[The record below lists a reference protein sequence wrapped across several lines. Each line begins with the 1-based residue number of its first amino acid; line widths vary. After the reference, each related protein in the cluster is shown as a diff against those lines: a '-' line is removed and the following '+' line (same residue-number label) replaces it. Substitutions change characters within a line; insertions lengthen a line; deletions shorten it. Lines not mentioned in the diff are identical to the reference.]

1 MSAEEKKYNNYRR
14 VPFAVIEEHLNDKD
28 LKEIGYNKKV
38 NELVKHQ
45 AKLAKKA
52 KLDGFRS
59 RAVYKIIEIDQ
70 KVDLFKNVYTVLDI
84 GSAPGGW
91 SEYAAKKCPQNDIFA
106 IDLLDM
112 KPVKNVSFF
121 KSDIREIDQVEPIFT
136 KKGSFDLV
144 ISDLAPNI
152 TGIGA
157 IDDEAIYEYNT
168 LTLEVA
174 LKYSNNKSKFLI
186 KTFQNS
192 YLKKFKSFMEKNF
205 TLVQNFKPLAS
216 KATSSEI
223 YLYGEN

>member
-1 MSAEEKKYNNYRR
+1 MYRD
-14 VPFAVIEEHLNDKD
+14 HW
-28 LKEIGYNKKV
+28 
-38 NELVKHQ
+38 
-45 AKLAKKA
+45 AKKA

-70 KVDLFKNVYTVLDI
+70 RVDLFKNVFNILDI

-91 SEYAAKKCPQNDIFA
+91 SEYVSKKCPQNNIFA

-121 KSDIREIDQVEPIFT
+121 KADIREIDKLKPILG

-157 IDDEAIYEYNT
+157 IDDEAIYEYNR
-168 LTLEVA
+168 LTLEIA
-174 LKYSNNKSKFLI
+174 LKYSNNKSKFLV

-192 YLKKFKSFMEKNF
+192 NLRKFKSFMEKNF

-216 KATSSEI
+216 KAQSSEI
-223 YLYGEN
+223 YLYGENQ

>member
-1 MSAEEKKYNNYRR
+1 MHRD
-14 VPFAVIEEHLNDKD
+14 HW
-28 LKEIGYNKKV
+28 
-38 NELVKHQ
+38 
-45 AKLAKKA
+45 AKKA

-205 TLVQNFKPLAS
+205 ILVQNFKPLAS

>member
-1 MSAEEKKYNNYRR
+1 MRQDYW
-14 VPFAVIEEHLNDKD
+14 
-28 LKEIGYNKKV
+28 
-38 NELVKHQ
+38 
-45 AKLAKKA
+45 AKKA
-52 KLDGFRS
+52 KLKGFRS
-59 RAVYKIIEIDQ
+59 RAVFKIMEIDQ
-70 KVDLFKNVYTVLDI
+70 KVDLFKNVKSILDI
-84 GSAPGGW
+84 GSSPGGW
-91 SEYAAKKCPQNDIFA
+91 SEYASKKCPNKNIFA
-106 IDLLDM
+106 IDLLEM
-112 KPVKNVSFF
+112 EPVDNVSFF
-121 KSDIREIDQVEPIFT
+121 KADIKNIDQIKAVND
-136 KKGSFDLV
+136 KKGTFDLV

-216 KATSSEI
+216 KTTSSEI

>member
-1 MSAEEKKYNNYRR
+1 ME
-14 VPFAVIEEHLNDKD
+14 P
-28 LKEIGYNKKV
+28 
-38 NELVKHQ
+38 
-45 AKLAKKA
+45 
-52 KLDGFRS
+52 
-59 RAVYKIIEIDQ
+59 
-70 KVDLFKNVYTVLDI
+70 VD
-84 GSAPGGW
+84 
-91 SEYAAKKCPQNDIFA
+91 
-106 IDLLDM
+106 
-112 KPVKNVSFF
+112 NVSFF
-121 KSDIREIDQVEPIFT
+121 KADIKNINQIKAVND
-136 KKGSFDLV
+136 KKGTFDLV

-192 YLKKFKSFMEKNF
+192 YLKKFKSFIEKNF

>member
-1 MSAEEKKYNNYRR
+1 MHRD
-14 VPFAVIEEHLNDKD
+14 HW
-28 LKEIGYNKKV
+28 
-38 NELVKHQ
+38 
-45 AKLAKKA
+45 AKKA

-91 SEYAAKKCPQNDIFA
+91 SEYVAKKCPQNDIFA

-168 LTLEVA
+168 LILKVA
-174 LKYSNNKSKFLI
+174 LNYSNNKSKFLI

-192 YLKKFKSFMEKNF
+192 YLKKFKSFMEKKF

-216 KATSSEI
+216 KSTSSEI

>member
-1 MSAEEKKYNNYRR
+1 MHRD
-14 VPFAVIEEHLNDKD
+14 HW
-28 LKEIGYNKKV
+28 
-38 NELVKHQ
+38 
-45 AKLAKKA
+45 AKKA

-157 IDDEAIYEYNT
+157 VDNESILELNM
-168 LTLEVA
+168 LTLEIAVN
-174 LKYSNNKSKFLI
+174 LSKTQSKFLV
-186 KTFQNS
+186 KTFQNNN
-192 YLKKFKSFMEKNF
+192 FKYFRSFMEKKF
-205 TLVQNFKPLAS
+205 SLVQNFKPLAS
-216 KATSSEI
+216 KNRSSEI

>member
-1 MSAEEKKYNNYRR
+1 
-14 VPFAVIEEHLNDKD
+14 
-28 LKEIGYNKKV
+28 
-38 NELVKHQ
+38 
-45 AKLAKKA
+45 
-52 KLDGFRS
+52 
-59 RAVYKIIEIDQ
+59 
-70 KVDLFKNVYTVLDI
+70 
-84 GSAPGGW
+84 
-91 SEYAAKKCPQNDIFA
+91 
-106 IDLLDM
+106 M

-121 KSDIREIDQVEPIFT
+121 KTDIREIDQVKPILT

-152 TGIGA
+152 TGVGA

-168 LTLEVA
+168 LILEVA
-174 LKYSNNKSKFLI
+174 LNYSNNKSKFLI

-192 YLKKFKSFMEKNF
+192 YLKKFKSFMEKKF

>member
-1 MSAEEKKYNNYRR
+1 MHRD
-14 VPFAVIEEHLNDKD
+14 HW
-28 LKEIGYNKKV
+28 
-38 NELVKHQ
+38 
-45 AKLAKKA
+45 AKKA

-91 SEYAAKKCPQNDIFA
+91 SEYAAKKCPHNDIFA

-121 KSDIREIDQVEPIFT
+121 KSDIREIDQ
-136 KKGSFDLV
+136 
-144 ISDLAPNI
+144 DLAPNI

>member
-1 MSAEEKKYNNYRR
+1 MQRD
-14 VPFAVIEEHLNDKD
+14 HW
-28 LKEIGYNKKV
+28 
-38 NELVKHQ
+38 
-45 AKLAKKA
+45 AKKA

-70 KVDLFKNVYTVLDI
+70 KVNLFKNVYTVLDI

-91 SEYAAKKCPQNDIFA
+91 SEYVVKKCPHNDIYA
-106 IDLLDM
+106 IDLIDM
-112 KPVKNVSFF
+112 KPIKNVSFF
-121 KSDIREIDQVEPIFT
+121 RADIREIDQLKPILS
-136 KKGSFDLV
+136 KKGFFDLV

-157 IDDEAIYEYNT
+157 IDDEAIYEYNK

-174 LKYSNNKSKFLI
+174 LRYSNSNSKFLV

-205 TLVQNFKPLAS
+205 SLVQNFKPLAS
-216 KATSSEI
+216 KAKSSEI

>member
-1 MSAEEKKYNNYRR
+1 M
-14 VPFAVIEEHLNDKD
+14 
-28 LKEIGYNKKV
+28 
-38 NELVKHQ
+38 HQ
-45 AKLAKKA
+45 DYWAKKA

-59 RAVYKIIEIDQ
+59 RAVFKIIEIDQ

-84 GSAPGGW
+84 GSSPGGW
-91 SEYAAKKCPQNDIFA
+91 SEYAVKKSVLINDIFA

-121 KSDIREIDQVEPIFT
+121 KSDIREIDQMEPIFT
-136 KKGSFDLV
+136 KKGTFDLV

-174 LKYSNNKSKFLI
+174 LKYSNNKSKFLV

-192 YLKKFKSFMEKNF
+192 YLKNLNLLWKKIS
-205 TLVQNFKPLAS
+205 V
-216 KATSSEI
+216 
-223 YLYGEN
+223 

>member
-1 MSAEEKKYNNYRR
+1 MHRD
-14 VPFAVIEEHLNDKD
+14 HW
-28 LKEIGYNKKV
+28 
-38 NELVKHQ
+38 
-45 AKLAKKA
+45 AKKA

-91 SEYAAKKCPQNDIFA
+91 SEYVAKKCPQNDIFA

-168 LTLEVA
+168 LILEVA
-174 LKYSNNKSKFLI
+174 LNYSNNKSKFLI

-192 YLKKFKSFMEKNF
+192 YLKKFKSFMEKKF

-216 KATSSEI
+216 KSTSSEI